1 MGDFAEETKDMSSVE
16 ILNYYRN
23 LYYREPNTT
32 EQGIVAWAINDIL
45 PKYVNE
51 QEMKVKAIDE
61 FAERLKSDE
70 FQKYNLDMVFE
81 TSRDLSYS
89 QCIDAFH
96 EYINEIAQQMKKGI
110 NNE

>member
-23 LYYREPNTT
+23 LYHAEPNTT

-51 QEMKVKAIDE
+51 QEIRAKVIDE
-61 FAERLKSDE
+61 FAEK
-70 FQKYNLDMVFE
+70 V
-81 TSRDLSYS
+81 
-89 QCIDAFH
+89 IA
-96 EYINEIAQQMKKGI
+96 EYHQLPTTLGYTEQIISEIANQMKG
-110 NNE
+110 EEYGR